1 MANLKQS
8 GTRISQYQTAK
19 VNTNEQKD
27 KLLLNH
33 FLISYA
39 PAYYGIGTVNKNF
52 KVPVQ
57 SLRDDFKGYIGLVN
71 AKGDWRDSIR
81 FWSGNWS
88 DADRTNSYIYKWD
101 ITLRGEYDYIS
112 NKFDV
117 EQGID
122 KIFLLKTAPWPLEAE
137 QADPAP
143 ESNKFV
149 NKKYIDDRFNG
160 IRKVKTSNATLQIRP
175 YPCVYEYST
184 MPSSINIVDTL
195 TLEDGRKIKDCIEK
209 NCLIFYIKLPIPTST
224 TLSVKANNVD
234 TKWGFSGELTQ
245 LLSTAKKN
253 ADSGLIKCYAEYIN
267 GTFTVHCTNGM
278 NLKPG
283 EGGTVEIDTTDTI
296 VDGSDAVPTSNAVH
310 DFVKEEIK
318 PKLEEVVAGDTFI
331 EVKNKNEVFVNTS
344 SIIFNDDTTVPTTKA
359 VHDSLESLIIES
371 QYNDFVFDLSNLFYE
386 QINNQWCELMVTL
399 SVNEIEIPYREKYYT
414 NVGSLTISG
423 ITAESNP
430 SSPSVTTTGFE
441 LESFVIDAIK
451 TKLMNVA
458 KTGNQT
464 DLNNVI
470 ANYQNDIPY
479 KAAWVRDAKAL
490 NIPTQLAFRHSSYRT
505 NEILRMFFYYLDQE
519 YGKTWGADDAY
530 SKKFMVPGLT
540 YKCLTRP
547 DTTFPTEQYY
557 SYVYNIWLGDRGDT
571 DRTMIAWNFKPS
583 YLAIGSYPN
592 ESHGANWDG
601 DSFTM
606 PINWDTLVN
615 EQAWDSF
622 LVDYDTFKTTTV
634 PHVANKEIHLTPEEK
649 AQLFKTKFV
658 VTSKPDLTGSQ
669 SSGAVGGFVLEP
681 TSDVKTDKIVMKGIS
696 GLVSNILYI
705 WKDTADGIV
714 TVLQNPT
721 KSIVDGTTHTWNFNE
736 TLTFNANERYYF
748 TWHNAVNSNAIAPS
762 ARPERGHTPSVQK
775 YSHVQGQIFALKTT
789 QFFTS
794 ADVDRNNTV
803 DCTFYVIDCIE
814 TVSPST
820 ESVELKINSHASDTV
835 KHITADE
842 RTTWNSITTH
852 ASDET
857 KHFIG
862 DEKSMLLKDRFD
874 ITKKSN
880 ISGTQASETIAG
892 IAIEPTSTFTTDRIV
907 MGGITD
913 LPSCVLYIWKNTDTG
928 VITVLQTPNANKSV
942 IEGDTH
948 TWNLGEVVT
957 FEENNTYFITWQAQ
971 QNSNAWAPPAT
982 AEQGYVKST
991 KKYATQTGE
1000 HIFVLKVAEVGYNQ
1014 PRHFGVDQIDRNYTI
1029 DCTFYLKNGKEPVA
1043 PSPESVQTIAN
1054 DVKTIK
1060 SELTALQN
1068 TVKHDIEF
1076 VQETMSFGESNI
1088 NQNSDSNC
1096 YGITFIAQENATIDT
1111 LTIKTANSGYF
1122 SKVENLYAIIHE
1134 EQEDGTKKEIAS
1146 METPVNL
1153 SSSNTQ
1159 YKLTFYPFAI
1169 TKDKKYFVEFIQ
1181 KNTETGSFNDTR
1193 TQVNL
1198 GLLNDASASGVL
1210 SQSSRSSWSVNY
1222 ANQYS
1227 PILKL
1232 SQEMFIMG
1240 NLALSNDM
1248 QYPLSLVAKMNGED
1262 ATNIVLLKPFVTA
1275 STDINIESV
1284 TNGHVL
1290 GIILEKNENTVA
1302 GEHYLGIKTL
1312 YINKE
1317 TNEMKEVLL
1326 HSPLTIIE

>member
-8 GTRISQYQTAK
+8 GTRISQYQPAQ

-71 AKGDWRDSIR
+71 AKGDWRNSIR

-101 ITLRGEYDYIS
+101 TTLRGEYDYIS

-571 DRTMIAWNFKPS
+571 DRTMVAWNFKPS

-606 PINWDTLVN
+606 PINWDTFVN

-803 DCTFYVIDCIE
+803 DCTFY
-814 TVSPST
+814 
-820 ESVELKINSHASDTV
+820 
-835 KHITADE
+835 
-842 RTTWNSITTH
+842 
-852 ASDET
+852 
-857 KHFIG
+857 
-862 DEKSMLLKDRFD
+862 
-874 ITKKSN
+874 
-880 ISGTQASETIAG
+880 
-892 IAIEPTSTFTTDRIV
+892 
-907 MGGITD
+907 
-913 LPSCVLYIWKNTDTG
+913 
-928 VITVLQTPNANKSV
+928 
-942 IEGDTH
+942 
-948 TWNLGEVVT
+948 
-957 FEENNTYFITWQAQ
+957 
-971 QNSNAWAPPAT
+971 
-982 AEQGYVKST
+982 
-991 KKYATQTGE
+991 
-1000 HIFVLKVAEVGYNQ
+1000 
-1014 PRHFGVDQIDRNYTI
+1014 
-1029 DCTFYLKNGKEPVA
+1029 LKNGKEPVA

-1088 NQNSDSNC
+1088 NQNSNSNC